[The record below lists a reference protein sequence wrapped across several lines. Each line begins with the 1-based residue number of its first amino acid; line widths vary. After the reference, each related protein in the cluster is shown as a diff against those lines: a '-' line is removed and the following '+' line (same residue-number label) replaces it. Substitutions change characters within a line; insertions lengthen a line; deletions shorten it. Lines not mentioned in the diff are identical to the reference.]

1 LEGAKQKSTEVIL
14 KKNKD
19 GYPILP
25 SLEEIEGRELVYKK
39 KLIGRF
45 MGDVYS
51 TLAADRC
58 Y

>member
-1 LEGAKQKSTEVIL
+1 MEVIL

-19 GYPILP
+19 GCPILP
-25 SLEEIEGRELVYKK
+25 SLEEIECRKLVYKK

-51 TLAADRC
+51 TLAADHC